1 MMMLALAATLA
12 LVIYL
17 RLHSSLGI
25 ASIPL
30 AALLMPAAILFSAFI
45 YPGDPELQ
53 QWWLP
58 AVGVGLFFGGLIAAF
73 GYFITPML
81 INRVPK

>member
-12 LVIYL
+12 LAIYL
-17 RLHSSLGI
+17 RLHSKLGL

-30 AALLMPAAILFSAFI
+30 AALLMPCTILFSAFV

-53 QWWLP
+53 QVWLM
-58 AVGVGLFFGGLIAAF
+58 AFGVGLFFGGVIATF
-73 GYFITPML
+73 GYFIAPML
-81 INRVPK
+81 WKQ